1 MLKDEPK
8 IAKRYVLEP
17 RRQPG
22 GLSVV
27 LADPRT
33 GREWQFS
40 RAEELWIFLSRIS
53 RRGLR

>member
-22 GLSVV
+22 GMSVM
-27 LADPRT
+27 LGDPRT
-33 GREWQFS
+33 GKEWRFCK
-40 RAEELWIFLSRIS
+40 AEELWMFLTRIT
-53 RRGLR
+53 RPGLR